1 MVLDFLG
8 GPSVMSK
15 VLLGVRQ
22 EGRNQHSL
30 KEEGSGLWFK
40 DEAGAASSS
49 QE

>member
-8 GPSVMSK
+8 GPSIISK
-15 VLLGVRQ
+15 VLLGVRE
-22 EGRNQHSL
+22 EGQNQHST

-40 DEAGAASSS
+40 DGADAASIS

>member
-8 GPSVMSK
+8 GPSIISK

-22 EGRNQHSL
+22 EGWNQHSS
-30 KEEGSGLWFK
+30 EEKGSGLWFK
-40 DEAGAASSS
+40 DEAGAASIS